1 MILDFEGY
9 NRNDELWVR
18 GDGVRR
24 GDGMAR
30 DLLLESR
37 TPVSVCIV
45 LPTTKFRV
53 RLAWLIVNG

>member
-1 MILDFEGY
+1 
-9 NRNDELWVR
+9 
-18 GDGVRR
+18 
-24 GDGMAR
+24 MAR

-53 RLAWLIVNG
+53 RLARLIVNVVDY